1 MHEGVWP
8 VSPVGRIMELEEFS
22 GSAIKQ
28 FSGNGMHLMTQMSW
42 CLYVFAHINVKPE
55 ANFDRMP
62 LPGELIELPDE
73 SDSEVDTGR
82 EKRPRVV

>member
-1 MHEGVWP
+1 
-8 VSPVGRIMELEEFS
+8 MELEDFS

-42 CLYVFAHINVKPE
+42 CLHVFAHIKVNPE
-55 ANFDRMP
+55 ANFVRMP

-73 SDSEVDTGR
+73 SDGEGDTGR
-82 EKRPRVV
+82 EKRPRLV